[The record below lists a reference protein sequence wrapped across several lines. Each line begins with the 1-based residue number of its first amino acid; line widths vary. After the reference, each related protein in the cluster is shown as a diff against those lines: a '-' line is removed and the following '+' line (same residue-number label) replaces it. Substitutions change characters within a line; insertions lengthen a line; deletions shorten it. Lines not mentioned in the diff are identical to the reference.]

1 MYILKKFE
9 YSKTARSYL
18 KSDYPM
24 SGYQLMIRGELFRGR
39 FRKGFDNP
47 LPFKPEEIT
56 PVNYTLYDVAHT
68 FLPGHRL
75 MIQIQSSWFPIIDRN
90 PQKFIDTYHCTV
102 EDFVMKQKNQNLSS
116 ARSCK
121 QSYTTCGKKIKRKY
135 PNKLKCHPTARAV

>member
-1 MYILKKFE
+1 MDAHPEVGACQPKILSYHYPEKFE

-39 FRKGFDNP
+39 FRKGFDNS

-75 MIQIQSSWFPIIDRN
+75 MIQIQSSWFQFTQSFFLLFLTAII
-90 PQKFIDTYHCTV
+90 I
-102 EDFVMKQKNQNLSS
+102 
-116 ARSCK
+116 
-121 QSYTTCGKKIKRKY
+121 KKLNIS
-135 PNKLKCHPTARAV
+135 L

>member
-1 MYILKKFE
+1 
-9 YSKTARSYL
+9 
-18 KSDYPM
+18 M

-90 PQKFIDTYHCTV
+90 PQRFIDTYHCTV
-102 EDFVMKQKNQNLSS
+102 EDFGNITVDVDAEGAAKLYRENDTAEVVNFSYDAGGFHGTGSS
-116 ARSCK
+116 L
-121 QSYTTCGKKIKRKY
+121 IK
-135 PNKLKCHPTARAV
+135 LGGLLAVYNIF